1 MHCLLRYVGRLAT
14 RFRTCQKACLY
25 HSDRVAESC
34 CHEIILFRRNVAA
47 ANGARQSLPSVFR
60 LNTSVRL
67 VDFGRTVFEES
78 YPELAASSRPSV
90 QLALHLRRIA
100 VALLRHGGLFVP
112 QAVRLWPP
120 EWKVLTSRCWIS
132 ISNRTHT
139 VGRHAIAANREASS
153 KARCRCR
160 RAKRANV
167 ASTQ

>member
-1 MHCLLRYVGRLAT
+1 MSTASFPRQIPVCSSSPSLRVPPRRRWRELML
-14 RFRTCQKACLY
+14 RFSDDGLGAPASAPCTACSDTSADSRPASGLVRKACLY

-67 VDFGRTVFEES
+67 VDSGRTVFEES

-100 VALLRHGGLFVP
+100 VALLRHGGVFVP
-112 QAVRLWPP
+112 
-120 EWKVLTSRCWIS
+120 
-132 ISNRTHT
+132 
-139 VGRHAIAANREASS
+139 
-153 KARCRCR
+153 
-160 RAKRANV
+160 
-167 ASTQ
+167 